1 MFRIEHP
8 DDYLA
13 RISSER
19 ELHERRNRLA
29 RALRG
34 AIPPFDDEVEREL
47 RQVMR
52 DSLRTQTEPGR

>member
-13 RISSER
+13 RIEAER
-19 ELHERRNRLA
+19 ELRERRNRLA

-34 AIPPFDDEVEREL
+34 SIPPFDGEVEREL
-47 RQVMR
+47 RRVMQE
-52 DSLRTQTEPGR
+52 SLRTQTEPNR

>member
-13 RISSER
+13 RITAER

-34 AIPPFDDEVEREL
+34 STPPFDGDVEREL
-47 RQVMR
+47 REVMQE
-52 DSLRTQTEPGR
+52 SLRVQTEPGR

>member
-13 RISSER
+13 RTESER
-19 ELHERRNRLA
+19 ELQERRNRLA

-34 AIPPFDDEVEREL
+34 STPPFDGTTEQEL
-47 RQVMR
+47 RAVMQQQ
-52 DSLRTQTEPGR
+52 LRHATETSR